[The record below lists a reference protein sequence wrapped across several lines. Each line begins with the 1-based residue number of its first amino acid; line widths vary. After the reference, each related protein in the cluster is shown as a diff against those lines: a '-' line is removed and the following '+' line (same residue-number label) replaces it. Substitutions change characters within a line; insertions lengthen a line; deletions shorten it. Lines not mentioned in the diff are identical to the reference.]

1 MKHRKKAQH
10 DSGLT
15 KICVILG
22 TLTFSSRG
30 SLALY
35 ELGRPSCMSFTVF
48 HKFIIICLNHV
59 FLEALIHFHFLS
71 SSLLLISHSII
82 CSARHQMTTRGITYT
97 FYFQSNPF
105 SFFFSKKRTFYN
117 RASALQNKIE
127 KAINEN
133 IRRPYWKHRI
143 KPLEINEFLG
153 GSVWR
158 QINAG
163 RRGQTVGWET
173 NRVRAVFV
181 NACHTPLAT
190 PECFGS
196 FRLIVSHK
204 LSSAVQTGRP
214 GQGLSLTWLY
224 MSIKEDTF
232 DLSGR
237 RHIKIQPQK
246 LGGIVHS

>member
-35 ELGRPSCMSFTVF
+35 EFGRPSCMSFTVF

-105 SFFFSKKRTFYN
+105 SFFFQRKGHFIIVPQLYR
-117 RASALQNKIE
+117 
-127 KAINEN
+127 
-133 IRRPYWKHRI
+133 IRLK
-143 KPLEINEFLG
+143 KPLM
-153 GSVWR
+153 R
-158 QINAG
+158 TYAG
-163 RRGQTVGWET
+163 
-173 NRVRAVFV
+173 
-181 NACHTPLAT
+181 HTGNTEL
-190 PECFGS
+190 
-196 FRLIVSHK
+196 SH
-204 LSSAVQTGRP
+204 
-214 GQGLSLTWLY
+214 
-224 MSIKEDTF
+224 
-232 DLSGR
+232 
-237 RHIKIQPQK
+237 
-246 LGGIVHS
+246 